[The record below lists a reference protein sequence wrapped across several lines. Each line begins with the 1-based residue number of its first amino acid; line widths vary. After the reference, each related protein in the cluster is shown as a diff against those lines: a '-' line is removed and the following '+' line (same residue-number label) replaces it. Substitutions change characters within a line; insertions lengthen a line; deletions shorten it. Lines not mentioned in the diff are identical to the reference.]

1 MMEAFKEINSSIMH
15 DAEGSRMG
23 IEQPIPTFLNLAKIN
38 TSRMPAR
45 MVEPFRPWW
54 KYYTSIISIM
64 TACMDFNP
72 FSAQPRK
79 NT

>member
-15 DAEGSRMG
+15 DAEGSRMSFYAL
-23 IEQPIPTFLNLAKIN
+23 IPTFLTLAKIN
-38 TSRMPAR
+38 SSRMPAR
-45 MVEPFRPWW
+45 MVEPFRSWW
-54 KYYTSIISIM
+54 KYCTSIISIM

-72 FSAQPRK
+72 FSPQPEK